1 MKKQNKNVSR
11 HPVLSIRNHFP
22 KFTITTL
29 GCKVNQSESDAI
41 AHQLKNS
48 GYYPAHPKEKAD
60 LCIINTCTVT
70 QKASMQSRQAVRQA
84 IRSNPGARIIVTGCY
99 AQTEPDEIDKIDGIH
114 HIIGHTD
121 KLKIPDMV
129 LSKEKGPYPHLIRQ
143 NIFSEHNFEQTSAAV
158 SGNRTRPFLKIQ
170 DGCNSFCT
178 YCIVPYARG
187 CSRSMRIENV
197 LENIKQF
204 KQAGY
209 REVVLTGVHLGA
221 YGIDLSPKTG
231 LTELLHRICESNPID
246 RVRLSSIEPHELT
259 DDLIQLV
266 AKADIF
272 CDHFHIPLQSG
283 DDLILKKMHR
293 PYTRSLFKNQII
305 KINEL
310 LPDAAIG
317 VDTLIGFPGE
327 TEKAFENTY
336 SLIDELPVTYLH
348 VFPFSARKSTP
359 ANSYPQQVDSKT
371 IKARCE
377 KMRSLGHA
385 KKRDF
390 YKKFTGKKVEI
401 LIEGKRDKSTG
412 LLKGISS
419 NYIPVHVNGDDNLK
433 NTRVQVRI
441 DRVKSD
447 NKVFGAL
454 FKHRHENSEKSY
466 KINQISLDKL
476 I

>member
-1 MKKQNKNVSR
+1 MKKRKKRQSS
-11 HPVLSIRNHFP
+11 HPVSSIQNHSP

-29 GCKVNQSESDAI
+29 GCKVNQSESDAM
-41 AHQLKNS
+41 AHQLRNS
-48 GYYPAHPKEKAD
+48 GWHPAHPKQKAD

-70 QKASMQSRQAVRQA
+70 HKASMQSRQAVRQA

-99 AQTEPDEIDKIDGIH
+99 AQTEPDEIDKINGIH
-114 HIIGHTD
+114 HIIGHAD
-121 KLKIPDMV
+121 KSKIPDMV
-129 LSKEKGPYPHLIRQ
+129 LSEEEAPYPRRVWQ
-143 NIFSEHNFEQTSAAV
+143 NIFSEHNFEQTSAAP

-170 DGCNSFCT
+170 DGCDSFCT

-187 CSRSMRIENV
+187 RSRSMPIENV
-197 LENIKQF
+197 LLNIKQL

-221 YGIDLSPKTG
+221 YGLDLSPKTG
-231 LTELLHRICESNPID
+231 LTELLQRIDDTHPID

-272 CDHFHIPLQSG
+272 CHHFHLPLQSG

-293 PYTRSLFKNQII
+293 PYTRSLFSNQIV

-336 SLIDELPVTYLH
+336 SLIHELPVTYLH
-348 VFPFSARKSTP
+348 VFPFSPRKGTP
-359 ANSYPQQVDSKT
+359 ASSYPQQVDSKT
-371 IKARCE
+371 IKARCK
-377 KMRSLGHA
+377 KMRSLGHV
-385 KKRDF
+385 KKKAF
-390 YKKFTGKKVEI
+390 YKNFTGKPVEI
-401 LIEGKRDKSTG
+401 LIEDKRNKSTG

-419 NYIPVHVNGDDNLK
+419 NYIPVHVTGEDILK
-433 NTRVQVRI
+433 NTLVHARI
-441 DRVKSD
+441 DRINID
-447 NKVFGAL
+447 NNVFG
-454 FKHRHENSEKSY
+454 
-466 KINQISLDKL
+466 SLY
-476 I
+476 